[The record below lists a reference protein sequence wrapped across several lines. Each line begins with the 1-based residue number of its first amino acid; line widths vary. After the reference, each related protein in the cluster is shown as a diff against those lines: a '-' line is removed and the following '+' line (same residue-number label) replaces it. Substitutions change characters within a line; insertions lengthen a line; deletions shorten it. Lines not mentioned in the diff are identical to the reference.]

1 MAPLRIRQ
9 SHSFTPSPPRPPKGP
24 YTQPINVTAHI
35 SAAVCGELFAGTVGI
50 FIFAVLFW
58 KIGKYIRSLNRHRVL
73 REGKLTTDRFA
84 RTWYGWVPSE
94 THKRNKRFLAR
105 AFKWILDWLSW
116 ESSRTD
122 YSWVWWDP
130 GQEKRKSHLQY
141 RKTSKWIPR
150 HLKSYDPPTADAI
163 WNPGIPIECHGTL
176 TGDVGE
182 AQPSITSIKRDPSE
196 LPQVSDLEAV
206 HSSGERSSQEYFTPV
221 EHMGGSQESH
231 RNRDI
236 QSHDPTFP
244 ANDQSWFL
252 TSSSQLMYIHKK
264 TSPSRIT
271 SLSAPDMAKTTVRST
286 GSLAIQDK
294 RDTPEADGNIP
305 DAHSQCGYST
315 RIVNSSRPAGGN
327 QLGKSRLW
335 SAKMQL
341 KANRLPPCV
350 LRDSSGP
357 PGTPLVDMLSS
368 LLSEQ
373 SDLDSVLIRRES
385 GTDNQLGPS
394 VNQLP
399 ILFEQ
404 QKEMNK
410 WVPQGTTNKFH
421 TAPASLYRQI
431 FRVSGDE
438 QHPDRSYQHLG
449 AARRTRAQFSPRVEG
464 QSFSQNDIAAPSQT
478 DGPADDG
485 GLCDWE
491 IKLIDGLNRKL
502 LWIFNETTP
511 GQKPY
516 HFAQLANHWLNR
528 ETWLVI
534 DPVSRVPIDSR
545 REWGDPRFNVPY
557 PEPTHSPKPKYQ
569 VVSPERAYNPRI
581 DSWRATVNKQRRIS
595 GLRDA
600 VRTVELYENSL
611 EEPPDG
617 HIDPGSWMFPRPP
630 QGFEVST
637 KQKNGW
643 YEGGS
648 GWQETF
654 EDWQRVR
661 RGYRFRKLIQG
672 GHVNRNWVK
681 GVASRVHQCCRST
694 SLKLISKDTQQTPT
708 ASLTIH

>member
-410 WVPQGTTNKFH
+410 WVPQARLINF
-421 TAPASLYRQI
+421 I
-431 FRVSGDE
+431 
-438 QHPDRSYQHLG
+438 QH
-449 AARRTRAQFSPRVEG
+449 
-464 QSFSQNDIAAPSQT
+464 
-478 DGPADDG
+478 
-485 GLCDWE
+485 
-491 IKLIDGLNRKL
+491 
-502 LWIFNETTP
+502 
-511 GQKPY
+511 
-516 HFAQLANHWLNR
+516 QLAF
-528 ETWLVI
+528 I
-534 DPVSRVPIDSR
+534 DRYSGCQGTNSIQT
-545 REWGDPRFNVPY
+545 E
-557 PEPTHSPKPKYQ
+557 
-569 VVSPERAYNPRI
+569 
-581 DSWRATVNKQRRIS
+581 AT
-595 GLRDA
+595 
-600 VRTVELYENSL
+600 
-611 EEPPDG
+611 
-617 HIDPGSWMFPRPP
+617 
-630 QGFEVST
+630 ST
-637 KQKNGW
+637 
-643 YEGGS
+643 
-648 GWQETF
+648 
-654 EDWQRVR
+654 
-661 RGYRFRKLIQG
+661 
-672 GHVNRNWVK
+672 
-681 GVASRVHQCCRST
+681 
-694 SLKLISKDTQQTPT
+694 
-708 ASLTIH
+708 